1 MAFSIRASAN
11 PLGAGPALGT
21 AANSFP
27 ARLGRLGRQLRRSK
41 QAVIG
46 LVIVGLMALVA
57 IAAPL
62 IAPWDVGVPVL
73 AEPLQSPSTAHPFGT
88 DELGRDVYGRLVHG
102 ARISLG
108 VAALAIG
115 ISVLIGVPLGMI
127 AGFWEG
133 KIGTLIMRITEAIQA
148 FPAVLLAIA
157 IASTLG
163 PGITNA
169 MIAIGIVG
177 IPGYARLSRGEVLR
191 IKSTEYVHAAK
202 ASGAGNLRILARH
215 ILPNGLAPLIV
226 AISTGSAGAILT
238 EAALS
243 FVGLGAIPPAPS
255 WGSMLQGGYP
265 FLTLAPWLSIF
276 PGLAISIATFGFVFL
291 GDGLRD
297 IFDPR
302 LRGR

>member
-1 MAFSIRASAN
+1 MGTPTLAAPAN
-11 PLGAGPALGT
+11 PLRVRISTIL
-21 AANSFP
+21 
-27 ARLGRLGRQLRRSK
+27 RQIRRSK

-46 LVIVGLMALVA
+46 ITIVGFMTLVA
-57 IAAPL
+57 LFAPL
-62 IAPWDVGVPVL
+62 LAPWDVGVPVL
-73 AEPLQSPSTAHPFGT
+73 TDTLLSPSWAHPMGT

-108 VAALAIG
+108 VAALALG
-115 ISVLIGVPLGMI
+115 ISVSIGVPLGMI
-127 AGFWEG
+127 AGFFEG
-133 KIGTLIMRITEAIQA
+133 KVGTIIMRFTEAIQA

-163 PGITNA
+163 PGIVNA

-191 IKSTEYVHAAK
+191 IKSTEYVHAAR
-202 ASGAGNLRILARH
+202 ASGATNLRMLARH
-215 ILPNGLAPLIV
+215 ILPNGVAPLIV

-243 FVGLGAIPPAPS
+243 FVGLGAIPPTPS
-255 WGSMLQGGYP
+255 WGSMLQAGYP

-276 PGLAISIATFGFVFL
+276 PGLAISITTFGFVFL

-302 LRGR
+302 MRGR